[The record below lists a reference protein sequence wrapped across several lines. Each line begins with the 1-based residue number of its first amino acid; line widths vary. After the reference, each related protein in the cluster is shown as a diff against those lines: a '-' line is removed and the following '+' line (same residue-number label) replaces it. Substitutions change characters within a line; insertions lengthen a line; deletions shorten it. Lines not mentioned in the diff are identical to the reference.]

1 MRRERSGV
9 DLNPLPAIVRFI
21 GRSGKR
27 IAVTI
32 AGFTVLLAG
41 LVMMVTPGP
50 GILAIIAGLAIL
62 ATEYAWAET
71 MLDKTKQKA
80 GQAAK
85 VATASPLRVAL
96 SVAATAAGIA
106 AGVYWFFL
114 R

>member
-1 MRRERSGV
+1 M
-9 DLNPLPAIVRFI
+9 DLNPLSAIVRFI

-50 GILAIIAGLAIL
+50 GILGIIAGLAIL
-62 ATEYAWAET
+62 ATEYAWAEH
-71 MLDKTKQKA
+71 MLDKAKARA

-85 VATASPLRVAL
+85 AATASPLRVAL
-96 SVAATAAGIA
+96 AVTATVAGIA
-106 AGVYWFFL
+106 AVVLWFVL

>member
-1 MRRERSGV
+1 V
-9 DLNPLPAIVRFI
+9 DLNPLSAIVRFI

-32 AGFTVLLAG
+32 AGFAVLLAG

-50 GILAIIAGLAIL
+50 GVLGIIAGLAIL
-62 ATEYAWAET
+62 ATEYAWAEH
-71 MLDKTKQKA
+71 MLDKAKEKA

-85 VATASPLRVAL
+85 VATGSPLRVAL
-96 SVAATAAGIA
+96 AVAGTVAGIA
-106 AGVYWFFL
+106 AVVLWFVL